1 MGNNERRGHM
11 ASHMEGFVLAENTRM
26 LALARR
32 LGFTVQTDPGDA
44 TVMIVRRDLTA
55 PVQTDRP

>member
-1 MGNNERRGHM
+1 M

-55 PVQTDRP
+55 PVQMDRP